1 MAPTRRLLGLAGWI
15 LLCLGVAAVSGLATV
30 EGTRTWYPT
39 IAKPSWT
46 PPSWLFGP
54 VWTALYV
61 AMGVAAWRVWR
72 IGGFRAARTA
82 LGLFLAQLAVNGLWS
97 PIFFAWHRLGLAVLD
112 IGLLWLLI
120 VATIVAFR
128 RHDRV
133 AALLLLPYLAWVT
146 FASALTVAIWRLN
159 G

>member
-1 MAPTRRLLGLAGWI
+1 MAPTRRLLGLAGWV
-15 LLCLGVAAVSGLATV
+15 LLCLAVAAVSGWATV
-30 EGTRTWYPT
+30 EGVRTWYPT

>member
-1 MAPTRRLLGLAGWI
+1 MAPTRRLLGLAGWV
-15 LLCLGVAAVSGLATV
+15 LLCLAVAAVSGWATV
-30 EGTRTWYPT
+30 EGVRSWYPT

-61 AMGVAAWRVWR
+61 AMGVATWRVWR
-72 IGGFRAARTA
+72 IGGFRAARAA

-133 AALLLLPYLAWVT
+133 AARLLLPYLAWVT

>member
-1 MAPTRRLLGLAGWI
+1 MAPSRRFLGLAGWVV
-15 LLCLGVAAVSGLATV
+15 LCLGVAAVSGLATV
-30 EGTRTWYPT
+30 EGTRGWYPT
-39 IAKPSWT
+39 IAKPTWT

-54 VWTALYV
+54 VWTVLYA

-72 IGGFRAARTA
+72 IGGFRPVRTA

-97 PIFFAWHRLGLAVLD
+97 PVFFAWHRLGLAVIV
-112 IGLLWLLI
+112 IGLLWLGI

-133 AALLLLPYLAWVT
+133 AALLLAPYLAWVS
-146 FASALTVAIWRLN
+146 FASALTIAIWRLN

>member
-1 MAPTRRLLGLAGWI
+1 MARSRLLLGLAGWVA
-15 LLCLGVAAVSGLATV
+15 LCLGVAAASGLATV

-54 VWTALYV
+54 VWTALYL

-72 IGGFRAARTA
+72 IGGFRSARAA

-97 PIFFAWHRLGLAVLD
+97 PVFFAWHRIGLAVIV
-112 IGLLWLLI
+112 IGVLCLLI

-128 RHDRV
+128 RHDRA
-133 AALLLLPYLAWVT
+133 AALLLLPYLAWVS
-146 FASALTVAIWRLN
+146 FASCLNFAIWRLN

>member
-1 MAPTRRLLGLAGWI
+1 MSRSRLLLGLVGWVV
-15 LLCLGVAAVSGLATV
+15 LCLGVAALSGWATV
-30 EGTRTWYPT
+30 EGVRAWYPT

-54 VWTALYV
+54 VWTVLYA

-72 IGGFRAARTA
+72 IGGFRPARGA
-82 LGLFLAQLAVNGLWS
+82 LGLFVAQLAVNGLWS
-97 PIFFAWHRLGLAVLD
+97 PIFFAWHRLGLATLD

-120 VATIVAFR
+120 LATIAAFR

-133 AALLLLPYLAWVT
+133 AALLLLPYLAWVS
-146 FASALTVAIWRLN
+146 FASALTLAIWRLN
-159 G
+159 P

>member
-1 MAPTRRLLGLAGWI
+1 MPPCRRVLGLAGWV
-15 LLCLGVAAVSGLATV
+15 LLCLGVAVVSGVATV
-30 EGTRTWYPT
+30 EGTRDWYPT

-54 VWTALYV
+54 VWTVLYV

-72 IGGFRAARTA
+72 VGGWRPARVA
-82 LGLFLAQLAVNGLWS
+82 LGLFLAQLALNGLWS
-97 PIFFAWHRLGLAVLD
+97 PIFFAWHRLGLAFADIVL
-112 IGLLWLLI
+112 LF
-120 VATIVAFR
+120 VAIAGTVVVFR

-133 AALLLLPYLAWVT
+133 AALLLLPYLAWVG
-146 FASALTVAIWRLN
+146 FASCLNFAIWRLN

>member
-1 MAPTRRLLGLAGWI
+1 MAPPRRLLGLAGWI
-15 LLCLGVAAVSGLATV
+15 LLCLGVAAVSGLATM
-30 EGTRTWYPT
+30 EGVRSWYPT

>member
-1 MAPTRRLLGLAGWI
+1 MAPTRRLLGLAGWV
-15 LLCLGVAAVSGLATV
+15 LLCLAVAAVSGWATV
-30 EGTRTWYPT
+30 EGVRSWYPT

-54 VWTALYV
+54 VWTACV

-112 IGLLWLLI
+112 IGLL
-120 VATIVAFR
+120 
-128 RHDRV
+128 
-133 AALLLLPYLAWVT
+133 
-146 FASALTVAIWRLN
+146 
-159 G
+159 

>member
-1 MAPTRRLLGLAGWI
+1 MARSRLLLGLAGWVA
-15 LLCLGVAAVSGLATV
+15 LCLGVAAASGLATV

-54 VWTALYV
+54 VWTALYL

-72 IGGFRAARTA
+72 IGGFRSARAA

-97 PIFFAWHRLGLAVLD
+97 PVFFAWHRIGLAVIV
-112 IGLLWLLI
+112 IGVLWLLI

-128 RHDRV
+128 RHDRA
-133 AALLLLPYLAWVT
+133 AALLLLPYLAWVS
-146 FASALTVAIWRLN
+146 FASCLNFAIWRLN

>member
-1 MAPTRRLLGLAGWI
+1 MSRSRLLLGLVGWVV
-15 LLCLGVAAVSGLATV
+15 LCLGVAALSGWATV
-30 EGTRTWYPT
+30 EGVRTWYPT

-54 VWTALYV
+54 VWTALYA

-72 IGGFRAARTA
+72 IGGIRAASGA
-82 LGLFLAQLAVNGLWS
+82 LGLFVVQLAVNGLWS
-97 PIFFAWHRLGLAVLD
+97 PIFFAWHRLGLATLD

-120 VATIVAFR
+120 LATIAAFR

-133 AALLLLPYLAWVT
+133 AALLLVPYLAWVT
-146 FASALTVAIWRLN
+146 FASALTFAIWRLN
-159 G
+159 P